1 METKCGLVWQ
11 NNRSS
16 EQFEVD
22 NAFMEISQKL
32 KEEMQGRS
40 IDEAISYLVDHVV
53 RPEHLFRQRL
63 KTVWYSIGMM
73 NKIVEDGHT
82 EEMVKVSEALQVKGI
97 KMLGKAIADRPGVKA
112 VLIAGPSSSGKTTFS
127 KMLSL
132 ALEDNGLSPKC
143 ISFDDYYVDRDRN
156 PLDENGEYD
165 YEHLNAVDVP
175 LFQQHFQQLL
185 DGEEIELPR
194 YDFLTG
200 KSVKSG
206 RTLRLSPDTILIM
219 EGIHALN
226 PLLTGGIPDEALFR
240 IYISGLTVAKNDD
253 GSFYP
258 TTDNRLIRRMVR
270 DAQFRGTSAT
280 ETLARWASV
289 RRGEDKWI
297 VPFQGNADVNFC
309 TAFQYELGLL
319 KIQALPL
326 LKTVPEDAPEYSESR
341 RLRRILERFHDI
353 PVEILPPYSL
363 LREFIGGSAF
373 EY

>member
-22 NAFMEISQKL
+22 SAFMEISQKL

-127 KMLSL
+127 KMLSR